1 VSSVLTSKK
10 RRFRPG
16 PVAFRHV
23 RPFSAP
29 DDPPLAGGWRDRRSI
44 VSAIPDSRQ
53 AFESDLSERPAE
65 NTFHQQ
71 VLSIDVF
78 DTVEV
83 TMWLAAEALG
93 DWDRPESPTDVHSRQ
108 QQLLRALV
116 LVGRIGE
123 LLHNDRMWLTVTKRS
138 RSAGGSLAD
147 AIVAF
152 EWAVCA
158 PGGLQAAARLCG
170 SPVLF
175 AVWCDE
181 TWWLTSNDLD
191 PLYLS
196 ELAGRPVVG
205 FVRAMLAAA
214 ADTLSRQGQTVGSPT
229 SC

>member
-1 VSSVLTSKK
+1 VWSVLSSKE

-16 PVAFRHV
+16 PVSFWHV

-29 DDPPLAGGWRDRRSI
+29 DDPPLAGGWRERTS
-44 VSAIPDSRQ
+44 VTAIPDSRQ
-53 AFESDLSERPAE
+53 AFESDLIEQPAE
-65 NTFHQQ
+65 NTPFQHQ

-138 RSAGGSLAD
+138 QSAGGSLAD

-152 EWAVCA
+152 EWAVSA

-181 TWWLTSNDLD
+181 PWWLTSSDLD

-205 FVRAMLAAA
+205 FVRSMLAAA
-214 ADTLSRQGQTVGSPT
+214 AETLFRQGQTVGSST